1 MPLFKQEKEMFG
13 LTIKSECTTA
23 AARLL
28 ADHQIELTKEACD
41 PFIERFDRTVIVF
54 DSEGARVF
62 AKMLLADID
71 PSAEFLEDAEVR
83 EVEIAA
89 RRKSQS
95 YTPAEA
101 DAARARYDALK
112 GLVIPKGTQSAP
124 AHKAWVT
131 IREWEAAAQRGEW
144 THRWSVQFRLGTQ
157 MFAEAQRAVH
167 PRQAANAMALFIR
180 DLRKSHH
187 QVEVVA
193 KLVEAI

>member
-1 MPLFKQEKEMFG
+1 MFG
-13 LTIKSECTTA
+13 LTIKNECTTA
-23 AARLL
+23 AAGLL
-28 ADHQIELTKEACD
+28 ADHQIELTKEALD

-54 DSEGARVF
+54 DSEGARIF
-62 AKMLLADID
+62 AKMLLADLD

-112 GLVIPKGTQSAP
+112 GRVIPKGTQSAP

-167 PRQAANAMALFIR
+167 PRQAANAMTRFVG

>member
-1 MPLFKQEKEMFG
+1 MFG
-13 LTIKSECTTA
+13 LTIKNECTTA

-28 ADHQIELTKEACD
+28 ADHQIELTNEAFD

-54 DSEGARVF
+54 DSECARIF
-62 AKMLLADID
+62 AKMLLADLD
-71 PSAEFLEDAEVR
+71 PGAEFLEDAEVR

-112 GLVIPKGTQSAP
+112 GRVIPKGTQSAP

-144 THRWSVQFRLGTQ
+144 THRWQVQFRLGTQ

-167 PRQAANAMALFIR
+167 PRQAANAMARFIR

>member
-1 MPLFKQEKEMFG
+1 MFG
-13 LTIKSECTTA
+13 LTIKKECTTA

-28 ADHQIELTKEACD
+28 ADHQIALTKEAFD
-41 PFIERFDRTVIVF
+41 PFIERFGRTVIVF
-54 DSEGARVF
+54 DSEGARIF
-62 AKMLLADID
+62 AKMLLADLD
-71 PSAEFLEDAEVR
+71 PSAEFLEDGEVR

-95 YTPAEA
+95 YTPTEA

-112 GLVIPKGTQSAP
+112 GRVMPKGTQSAP

-131 IREWEAAAQRGEW
+131 IKEWEAAAKRGAW
-144 THRWSVQFRLGTQ
+144 THRWTVQFRLGSQ
-157 MFAEAQRAVH
+157 MFAEGQRAVH
-167 PRQAANAMALFIR
+167 PRQAANAMARFVR

-187 QVEVVA
+187 GVEIVT